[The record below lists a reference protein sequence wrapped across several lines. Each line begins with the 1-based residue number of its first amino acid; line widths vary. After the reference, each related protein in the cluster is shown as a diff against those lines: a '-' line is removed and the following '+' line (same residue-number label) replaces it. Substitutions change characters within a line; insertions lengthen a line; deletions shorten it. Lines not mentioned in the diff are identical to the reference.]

1 MTRNGLV
8 VRLRCQ
14 PDRRFGG
21 SEDLIGFRHPEVRY
35 ELRGMMLEAFPSR
48 DEFNQLLDELR
59 QHRKESN

>member
-1 MTRNGLV
+1 
-8 VRLRCQ
+8 LRCQ

-48 DEFNQLLDELR
+48 DEFKQLLDELR
-59 QHRKESN
+59 QHRKEFN